1 MSADRPAPHRSRAL
15 PHPLGG
21 PSFAVGAVANALV
34 GCASAVAAALC
45 ASECAMVA
53 MEASVHYLSSSGG
66 LWPGFLRSYRL
77 LAMVLDCHCSG
88 L

>member
-1 MSADRPAPHRSRAL
+1 MAF

-34 GCASAVAAALC
+34 GCAVALC
-45 ASECAMVA
+45 ASECAMGA

-66 LWPGFLRSYRL
+66 LWPGF
-77 LAMVLDCHCSG
+77 
-88 L
+88 